1 MIMLLKILIILLL
14 PSKKSKL
21 FVAVVILS
29 AKDNQKVSKLLS
41 KEFQRLVYWNEFETK
56 SDT

>member
-1 MIMLLKILIILLL
+1 MIMLLKILIILFL

>member
-1 MIMLLKILIILLL
+1 MIMLLKILIILFL

-41 KEFQRLVYWNEFETK
+41 NEFQRLVYWNEFETK